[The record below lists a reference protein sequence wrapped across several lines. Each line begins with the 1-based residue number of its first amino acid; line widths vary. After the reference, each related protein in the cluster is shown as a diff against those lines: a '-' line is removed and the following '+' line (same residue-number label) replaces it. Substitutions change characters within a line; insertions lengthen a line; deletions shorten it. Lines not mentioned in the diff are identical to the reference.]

1 VTGEAAASSRVR
13 ASLASAGRLERRPPG
28 WARQAWLV
36 AKKDLLIEL
45 ATGEIVTTA
54 GFFAVL
60 VAIIASLAFFAGQK
74 SEIEVAPGV
83 IWVSVAFSSVLALS
97 RTWQRE
103 REDGALRGLLVSP
116 LSRSAIFAGKA
127 LGVAAFMT
135 AVELVVVLVTA
146 VLFNIRLSQDGAI
159 LALLLLAATPGVAAS
174 GTLFGAMT
182 IRTRARDLVLASV
195 MLPLLAPSLLA
206 GVTATR
212 ELLGG
217 ASLVELRDYFV
228 LLGLFGL
235 VFVVGGLGLF
245 ETVLEG

>member
-1 VTGEAAASSRVR
+1 VTGEAAASSPVR
-13 ASLASAGRLERRPPG
+13 APRGVGRLERRPPG
-28 WARQAWLV
+28 WVRQVWLV

-60 VAIIASLAFFAGQK
+60 VAVISSLAFFAGQK
-74 SEIEVAPGV
+74 SQVEVAPGV
-83 IWVSVAFSSVLALS
+83 IWVSIAFSSILALS

-116 LSRSAIFAGKA
+116 LAPSAIFAGKA
-127 LGVAAFMT
+127 IGVAAFMV
-135 AVELVVVLVTA
+135 AVELVVTLVSSIF
-146 VLFNIRLSQDGAI
+146 FNIDLAKDGGV
-159 LALLLLAATPGVAAS
+159 LALLLLAGTPGVAAS

-182 IRTRARDLVLASV
+182 IRTRARDLVLATV

-206 GVTATR
+206 GVAATR

-217 ASLVELRDYFV
+217 ASLTELRDYFV
-228 LLGLFGL
+228 LLGLFGA
-235 VFVVGGLGLF
+235 VFVLGGLALF